1 MCYARGS
8 MTTVPGRVTTI
19 FQSHNHHYP
28 SKACGQHQRTLMVA
42 KEEKRQAKK
51 QLRVLRMDG
60 TKPEEL
66 RVLAHNFRRL
76 VQKYS
81 KLCQD
86 ETHRER
92 RRSRQWEQRDC
103 HKNFWR
109 FTKFLLNEDVHT
121 SILPTFT
128 RETAETFFVST
139 YSSTD
144 TNKSFDQPA
153 WMPDVPLPT
162 SSFPAEGFATEEL
175 HQVIKR
181 CKASSAPSPIDQMHY
196 CIFKNYPVPMPAL
209 LHLTGK
215 ILARQ

>member
-1 MCYARGS
+1 

-28 SKACGQHQRTLMVA
+28 SKACGQHQRTLMAA

-51 QLRVLRMDG
+51 QLRALRMDG

-81 KLCQD
+81 KLCQE

-109 FTKFLLNEDVHT
+109 FTKFLLNEDVTPVYCLHSPVKLLRT
-121 SILPTFT
+121 SLC
-128 RETAETFFVST
+128 
-139 YSSTD
+139 
-144 TNKSFDQPA
+144 
-153 WMPDVPLPT
+153 
-162 SSFPAEGFATEEL
+162 L
-175 HQVIKR
+175 HLQQHRHKQVI
-181 CKASSAPSPIDQMHY
+181 
-196 CIFKNYPVPMPAL
+196 
-209 LHLTGK
+209 
-215 ILARQ
+215 